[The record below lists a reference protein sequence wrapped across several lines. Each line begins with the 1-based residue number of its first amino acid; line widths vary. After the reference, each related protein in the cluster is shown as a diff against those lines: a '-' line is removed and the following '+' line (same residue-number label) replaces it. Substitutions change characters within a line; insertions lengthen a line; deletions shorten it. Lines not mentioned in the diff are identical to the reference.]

1 MSSTLP
7 RTLNQY
13 RTAVRTSVL
22 SAEEYLEETRRIIEQ
37 DDPQVRAFLHVRLDA
52 AASEA
57 RAAEVSSPLAGA
69 PIAVKDNIMMRG
81 ERCTCGSRMLESY
94 VAPYSAT
101 AVHALRAAGGA
112 VPGKTN
118 LDEFAMGSSTE
129 NSAFFATH
137 NPADL
142 SRVPGGSSGGS
153 TAAVAAGFALGAIGS
168 DTGGSVRQPA
178 AFCGV
183 VGLKPTYG
191 LVSRYGLVAFGS
203 SLDCIGPITR
213 SVRDAAIMLDILA
226 GHDPRDATS
235 LNAPATNYEAA
246 LQSSLAGKRVGV
258 IRELQGFDVQPEI
271 AAALQRALRAAEQ
284 SGASIVEVSVPHIL
298 SALPAYYI
306 IAPAECSANLGRF
319 DGVRY
324 GLHED
329 GRDMTETYSRTRNA
343 GFGPEVKRRILIGAF
358 VLSAGY
364 YDAYYKKATDVR
376 QLITDELD
384 QALQSADVLL
394 SPTTPTTAFKLGA
407 VTDPLEMYKAD
418 IFTIPANLAG
428 IPAISFP
435 AGNDD
440 AGLPIG
446 LQLMGRRLG
455 DAELLSV
462 ANVLFTS
469 LGGES

>member
-1 MSSTLP
+1 MSSGLP
-7 RTLNQY
+7 RTLEQY
-13 RTAVRTSVL
+13 RNAIRAHEL
-22 SAEEYLEETRRIIEQ
+22 SAQEFLDETRRLIER
-37 DDPQVRAFLHVRLDA
+37 DDPQVRAFLHLRLDA
-52 AASEA
+52 ARSEA
-57 RAAEVSSPLAGA
+57 QAADPTSPLAGA
-69 PIAVKDNIMMRG
+69 PIAVKDNIMMAG
-81 ERCTCGSRMLESY
+81 ERCTCGSRILEHY

-101 AVHALRAAGGA
+101 VVRSLLTAGAV

-129 NSAFFATH
+129 NSAFFPTH

-142 SRVPGGSSGGS
+142 TRVPGGSSGGS
-153 TAAVAAGFALGAIGS
+153 NAAVAAGFALGAIGS

-183 VGLKPTYG
+183 VGFKPTYG

-203 SLDCIGPITR
+203 SLDCIGPIAR
-213 SVRDAAIMLDILA
+213 SVRDAAIMMNVMA
-226 GHDPRDATS
+226 VHDPKDATS
-235 LNAPATNYEAA
+235 VKRPHVDFEAA
-246 LQSSLAGKRVGV
+246 LQPSLAGKRVGI
-258 IRELQGFDVQPEI
+258 IRELQGLDVQPEI
-271 AAALQRALRAAEQ
+271 AAAMEMAREAAEK
-284 SGASIVEVSVPHIL
+284 SGASIIEVSLPHIL

-324 GLHED
+324 GLHVD

-343 GFGPEVKRRILIGAF
+343 GFGAEVKRRILIGAF

-376 QLITDELD
+376 QLIADELD
-384 QALQSADVLL
+384 ATMQSADVLL
-394 SPTTPTTAFKLGA
+394 TPTTPTTAFRIGA
-407 VTDPLEMYKAD
+407 VTDPLEMYKSD
-418 IFTIPANLAG
+418 VFTIPANLAG

-435 AGNDD
+435 AGKDA

-446 LQLMGRRLG
+446 LQLTGPRWG
-455 DAELLSV
+455 DADLLST
-462 ANVLFTS
+462 ANVLFTA

>member
-1 MSSTLP
+1 MSNELP
-7 RTLNQY
+7 RTLEQY
-13 RTAVRTSVL
+13 RHAIRAHEL
-22 SAEEYLEETRRIIEQ
+22 SAEEYLEETWQLIERG
-37 DDPQVRAFLHVRLDA
+37 DPQVRAFLHLRLKAARSDA
-52 AASEA
+52 QAANP
-57 RAAEVSSPLAGA
+57 SSPLAGA
-69 PIAVKDNIMMRG
+69 PIAVKDNIMMAG
-81 ERCTCGSRMLESY
+81 ERCTCGSRILEHY

-101 AVHALRAAGGA
+101 AVRLLLAAGA
-112 VPGKTN
+112 VVPGKTN

-129 NSAFFATH
+129 NSGFFPTH

-142 SRVPGGSSGGS
+142 TRVPGGSSGGS

-183 VGLKPTYG
+183 VGFKPTYG

-203 SLDCIGPITR
+203 SLDCIGPIAR
-213 SVRDAAIMLDILA
+213 SVRDAAIMMNVMA
-226 GHDPRDATS
+226 VHDPKDATS
-235 LNAPATNYEAA
+235 VRRPHVDFEAA
-246 LQSSLAGKRVGV
+246 LQPTLAGKRVGI
-258 IRELQGFDVQPEI
+258 IRELEGLDVQPEI
-271 AAALQRALRAAEQ
+271 AAAMEMAREAAEK
-284 SGASIVEVSVPHIL
+284 SGASLVDVSLPHVL

-324 GLHED
+324 GLHVD
-329 GRDMTETYSRTRNA
+329 GRDMTETYSKTRDA
-343 GFGPEVKRRILIGAF
+343 GFGAEVKRRILIGAF

-384 QALQSADVLL
+384 AALQSADVLL
-394 SPTTPTTAFKLGA
+394 TPTTPTTAFRIGA

-418 IFTIPANLAG
+418 VFTIPANLAG
-428 IPAISFP
+428 IPAVSFP
-435 AGNDD
+435 AGKDA
-440 AGLPIG
+440 AGLRIG
-446 LQLMGRRLG
+446 LQLMGPRWS
-455 DAELLSV
+455 DADVLSS
-462 ANVLFTS
+462 ANVLFTA

>member
-1 MSSTLP
+1 MPNGLP

-13 RTAVRTSVL
+13 RLAIRAHEL
-22 SAEEYLEETRRIIEQ
+22 SAEEYLAETRLRIEQ
-37 DDPQVRAFLHVRLDA
+37 DEPQVRAFLHLRLDA
-52 AASEA
+52 AQTEA
-57 RAAEVSSPLAGA
+57 QAACPDSPLAGA
-69 PIAVKDNIMMRG
+69 PIAIKDNIMMAG
-81 ERCTCGSRMLESY
+81 EPCTCGSRILEHY

-101 AVHALRAAGGA
+101 VVRSLIAGGA
-112 VPGKTN
+112 VVVGKTN

-142 SRVPGGSSGGS
+142 TRVPGGSSGGS
-153 TAAVAAGFALGAIGS
+153 NAAVAAGFALGAIGS

-183 VGLKPTYG
+183 VGFKPTYG

-203 SLDCIGPITR
+203 SLDCIGPVTR
-213 SVRDAAIMLDILA
+213 SVRDAAIMMNA
-226 GHDPRDATS
+226 MAAYDPGDATS
-235 LNAPATNYEAA
+235 VRRPHVDFETA
-246 LQSSLAGKRVGV
+246 LQPSLAGKRVGI
-258 IRELQGFDVQPEI
+258 IRELQGLDVQPEI
-271 AAALQRALRAAEQ
+271 ASAMEKARAAAVKH
-284 SGASIVEVSVPHIL
+284 GASIVEVSLPHIL

-324 GLHED
+324 GLHEE

-343 GFGPEVKRRILIGAF
+343 GFGTEVKRRILIGAF

-364 YDAYYKKATDVR
+364 YDAYYKKATNVR
-376 QLITDELD
+376 QLITDEMD
-384 QALQSADVLL
+384 AALQSADVLL
-394 SPTTPTTAFKLGA
+394 TPTTPTTAFRLGA

-418 IFTIPANLAG
+418 VFTIPANLAG
-428 IPAISFP
+428 IPAVSFP
-435 AGNDD
+435 AGKDTV
-440 AGLPIG
+440 GLPIG
-446 LQLMGRRLG
+446 LQLMGARWS
-455 DAELLSV
+455 DAEVLSS
-462 ANVLFTS
+462 ANILFTA

>member
-101 AVHALRAAGGA
+101 AVHALRAAGAA